1 MKVKK
6 EYVILVLLI
15 FGLSLYL
22 FFRKQDRTQY
32 EMPVL
37 QEVPASEI
45 TRMEILKPGGPALA
59 LEQKNDG
66 WILLPEAYPAES
78 GKVSALLESIGN
90 LTLTALVSE
99 SQNYERYGLAK
110 EEKIGVKA
118 WAREKLKRDFEVGKA
133 APTSQHTFV
142 LLEGDP
148 RVFQARENLK
158 ARFNQT
164 LDDLRDK
171 SVFEFDPSGVEA
183 IDLDDGKKTLSLTR
197 KPLPVEVGGGG
208 KSEPPATESQGAWQ
222 SQEGKV
228 DELKV
233 TQLLNALS
241 NLKCRTYIYGQKKS
255 EFNAPVYT
263 VKVKSMKGHSLSLFA
278 KNEKDKNDHPAVS
291 SQNDSP
297 FLLSDQQAKQ
307 IMLPLDQ
314 IVKP

>member
-6 EYVILVLLI
+6 EYIVLAVLI
-15 FGLSLYL
+15 IALSLYL
-22 FFRKQDRTQY
+22 VLHQQDRTQY
-32 EMPVL
+32 ELPVL
-37 QEVPASEI
+37 QEMPASEI
-45 TRMEILKPGGPALA
+45 TRMETLKPGGAALA
-59 LEQKNDG
+59 LERKNDG
-66 WILLPEAYPAES
+66 WILFPEAYLAES
-78 GKVSALLESIGN
+78 AKVSALVDSTGN
-90 LTLTALVSE
+90 LTRTALVSE

-142 LLEGDP
+142 LLAEDP

-158 ARFNQT
+158 VRFDQT

-171 SVFEFDPSGVEA
+171 SVFKFDPSSVEA
-183 IDLDDGKKTLSLTR
+183 IELSDGQKTLSLTR
-197 KPLPVEVGGGG
+197 KPIPVEVGGGG
-208 KSEPPATESQGAWQ
+208 KSEPPATESQGVWQ
-222 SQEGKV
+222 SQDGKV

-233 TQLLNALS
+233 TQLLNTLS
-241 NLKCRTYIYGQKKS
+241 NLKCRTYIYGHKKS
-255 EFNAPVYT
+255 EFEAPVYT
-263 VKVKSMKGHSLSLFA
+263 VKVKGMEAHSLSLFA
-278 KNEKDKNDHPAVS
+278 KNEKDKNDYPAVS

-307 IMLPLDQ
+307 IMLPLEQ

>member
-15 FGLSLYL
+15 VGLSLYL
-22 FFRKQDRTQY
+22 FLHKQDRTQY

-59 LEQKNDG
+59 LERKNDG

-90 LTLTALVSE
+90 LTLAALVSE

-133 APTSQHTFV
+133 APTSPHTFV
-142 LLEGDP
+142 LLAGDP

-158 ARFNQT
+158 TRFSQT
-164 LDDLRDK
+164 LDDLREK
-171 SVFEFDPSGVEA
+171 SVFKFDPSGVEV
-183 IDLDDGKKTLSLTR
+183 IELDDGKKTLSLTR
-197 KPLPVEVGGGG
+197 KPIPVEVGTGQ
-208 KSEPPATESQGAWQ
+208 KKEPAPGQAEGVWQ
-222 SQEGKV
+222 SPEGKV
-228 DELKV
+228 DDAKV

-241 NLKCRTYIYGQKKS
+241 NLKCRAYLYDQKKS
-255 EFNAPVYT
+255 DLKSQVYI
-263 VKVKSMKGHSLSLFA
+263 VKVKTMEHHSLSLFA

-307 IMLPLDQ
+307 IMVPLDQ

>member
-6 EYVILVLLI
+6 EYLILVLLI
-15 FGLSLYL
+15 AGLSLYL
-22 FFRKQDRTQY
+22 IFHRQDRTQY

-37 QEVPASEI
+37 QELPASEI
-45 TRMEILKPGGPALA
+45 TRMEISKPGGPALA
-59 LEQKNDG
+59 LERKNDG

-78 GKVSALLESIGN
+78 AKASALLESIGN
-90 LTLTALVSE
+90 LVLTAMVSE

-133 APTSQHTFV
+133 APSSQHTFV
-142 LLEGDP
+142 RMAGDP

-158 ARFNQT
+158 ARFDQT

-171 SVFEFDPSGVEA
+171 SVFKVDPSSVEA
-183 IDLDDGKKTLSLTR
+183 IDLDDGQKTLSLTR
-197 KPLPVEVGGGG
+197 KPVPVEVGTGQQ
-208 KSEPPATESQGAWQ
+208 KETPPTESPVVWQ

-228 DELKV
+228 DEAKV

-241 NLKCRTYIYGQKKS
+241 GLKCRTYIYDQKKS
-255 EFNAPVYT
+255 DLKNPVYT
-263 VKVKSMKGHSLSLFA
+263 VKVKGMEDHSLSLFA
-278 KNEKDKNDHPAVS
+278 KNEKDKNDYPALS

-297 FLLSDQQAKQ
+297 FLLSEHQAKQ
-307 IMLPLDQ
+307 IMLPPDQ
-314 IVKP
+314 IVKR